1 MGLAIC
7 RSIVEA
13 HGGSLTVS
21 PGISHGSVFQIAL
34 PIARQKWPGGLSSTT
49 SNAVPA
55 ARSKALDVQGPLSSS
70 VWTVYHIHP
79 VAARGL
85 LDHLHR
91 CPSDFDILSIGAL
104 PAMLQSGSKT
114 DVSVFV
120 DMAYG
125 QLDRQLQFQVA
136 HECLFDVIET
146 LNRLP
151 WFSHEYAYAVLQQ

>member
-1 MGLAIC
+1 
-7 RSIVEA
+7 
-13 HGGSLTVS
+13 
-21 PGISHGSVFQIAL
+21 
-34 PIARQKWPGGLSSTT
+34 
-49 SNAVPA
+49 
-55 ARSKALDVQGPLSSS
+55 
-70 VWTVYHIHP
+70 
-79 VAARGL
+79 
-85 LDHLHR
+85 
-91 CPSDFDILSIGAL
+91 
-104 PAMLQSGSKT
+104 MLQSGSKT